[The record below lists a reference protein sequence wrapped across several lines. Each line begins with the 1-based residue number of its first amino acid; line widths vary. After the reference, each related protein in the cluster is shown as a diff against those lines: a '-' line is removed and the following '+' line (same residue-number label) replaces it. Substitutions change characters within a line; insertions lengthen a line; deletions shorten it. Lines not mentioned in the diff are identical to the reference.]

1 MIVFSSADGTVRK
14 VLPTHVYQGSS
25 LAGDFYFVA
34 PFPGTNA
41 VTVFFQLANG
51 EFTEEYP
58 LTPMTVNGSEL
69 QDMFNSLG
77 SNYGVWD
84 WRVDNGLITAYP
96 GEVTAQFKISY
107 YDDNGEQ
114 QEIFS
119 SVVTFYVQESETP
132 LPPET
137 PSGDQWDVL
146 IKLYTELSVEL
157 HALSQP
163 KIEPEKGTVPLR
175 DGNGNVK
182 TNEPKEDADTA
193 NKKFVE
199 EKISEFKT
207 IISKQLEDKL
217 DKNAIVQ
224 ETGNAEDKVMS
235 QKSVTEAL
243 SQSDLEY
250 ATDRDIQNLF
260 Y

>member
-1 MIVFSSADGTVRK
+1 M
-14 VLPTHVYQGSS
+14 
-25 LAGDFYFVA
+25 
-34 PFPGTNA
+34 
-41 VTVFFQLANG
+41 
-51 EFTEEYP
+51 
-58 LTPMTVNGSEL
+58 
-69 QDMFNSLG
+69 
-77 SNYGVWD
+77 
-84 WRVDNGLITAYP
+84 
-96 GEVTAQFKISY
+96 
-107 YDDNGEQ
+107 
-114 QEIFS
+114 
-119 SVVTFYVQESETP
+119 QESETP
-132 LPPET
+132 LPPEE

-175 DGNGNVK
+175 DENGNVK

-243 SQSDLEY
+243 SQTDLEY